1 MPTVVPH
8 RRDLRT
14 EPGRVDMV
22 SPHIRWVLADNPGPF
37 TMLGTGTYIVGYG
50 RVAVVDPG
58 PRDPAHV
65 ANLLAALRGETVEA
79 ILVTHTHGDHSPAAA
94 LMKAAGI
101 DAPVYGFGPHPLPR
115 EVEERIDD
123 VEGKVEERSDVD
135 FRPDVRVT
143 TGDVIHGWGWTF
155 DVLHTP
161 GHISNH
167 LCFGFR
173 EERALFSGDH
183 VMGWA
188 TTIIPPPDGDV
199 VDYLASLELL
209 FDRDDD
215 VYWPTHGPPVRDPLP
230 YVRALHTHRLEREAQ
245 ILELVAQGTATIP
258 AMVRVIYTGYPKAL
272 RKPAGRSVLAHLV
285 KLVREGKVACSS
297 PEPTGK
303 SRYRL
308 AA

>member
-1 MPTVVPH
+1 
-8 RRDLRT
+8 
-14 EPGRVDMV
+14 
-22 SPHIRWVLADNPGPF
+22 
-37 TMLGTGTYIVGYG
+37 
-50 RVAVVDPG
+50 
-58 PRDPAHV
+58 
-65 ANLLAALRGETVEA
+65 
-79 ILVTHTHGDHSPAAA
+79 
-94 LMKAAGI
+94 
-101 DAPVYGFGPHPLPR
+101 
-115 EVEERIDD
+115 
-123 VEGKVEERSDVD
+123 
-135 FRPDVRVT
+135 
-143 TGDVIHGWGWTF
+143 
-155 DVLHTP
+155 
-161 GHISNH
+161 
-167 LCFGFR
+167 
-173 EERALFSGDH
+173 
-183 VMGWA
+183 MGWA

>member
-1 MPTVVPH
+1 MATVVPH
-8 RRDLRT
+8 RRDLLT
-14 EPGRVDMV
+14 EPGRIDMV
-22 SPHIRWVLADNPGPF
+22 SPHIRRVLAPNPGPF

-50 RVAVVDPG
+50 RVAVIDPG
-58 PRDPAHV
+58 PRDPTHV
-65 ANLLAALRGETVEA
+65 ANLLEALRGETVEA
-79 ILVTHTHGDHSPAAA
+79 ILVTHTHGDHSPASA
-94 LMKAAGI
+94 LLRAAGI
-101 DAPVYGFGPHPLPR
+101 DAPVYGFGPHPLSQ

-135 FRPDVRVT
+135 FRPDIQVT

-188 TTIIPPPDGDV
+188 TTIIPPPDGSV

-209 FDRDDD
+209 FGRDDD

-245 ILELVAQGTATIP
+245 ILDLVAQGTATIP
-258 AMVRVIYTGYPKAL
+258 AMVRVIYKGYPKEL

-285 KLVREGKVACSS
+285 KLVHEGKVVCNT

>member
-1 MPTVVPH
+1 M
-8 RRDLRT
+8 
-14 EPGRVDMV
+14 
-22 SPHIRWVLADNPGPF
+22 
-37 TMLGTGTYIVGYG
+37 
-50 RVAVVDPG
+50 
-58 PRDPAHV
+58 
-65 ANLLAALRGETVEA
+65 
-79 ILVTHTHGDHSPAAA
+79 
-94 LMKAAGI
+94 
-101 DAPVYGFGPHPLPR
+101 
-115 EVEERIDD
+115 
-123 VEGKVEERSDVD
+123 
-135 FRPDVRVT
+135 RVT

-209 FDRDDD
+209 FDRDDR
-215 VYWPTHGPPVRDPLP
+215 VYWPTHGPPVYDPDPL
-230 YVRALHTHRLEREAQ
+230 RACAPRPSPRTRGADPRVGGRGHRPHPRDGPRHL
-245 ILELVAQGTATIP
+245 QGLP
-258 AMVRVIYTGYPKAL
+258 RNL

-285 KLVREGKVACSS
+285 KLVHEGRVVCST

-308 AA
+308 A